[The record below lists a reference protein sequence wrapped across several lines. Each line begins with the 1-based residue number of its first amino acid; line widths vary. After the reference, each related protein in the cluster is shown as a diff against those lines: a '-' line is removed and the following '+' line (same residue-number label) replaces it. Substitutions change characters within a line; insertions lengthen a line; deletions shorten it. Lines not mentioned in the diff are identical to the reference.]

1 MRPFHHSYDVE
12 GDFIEK
18 NSRQRQEG
26 LGKNIRRRSNHRRQ
40 DEGGQNDIL
49 SSSFECLLLH
59 QPCQGKSHHKEGQVE
74 HDAEGKNHEQHKLQ
88 IAFHGKK
95 RREILSA
102 EGHEEMKALGH
113 DKEIGKSNAP
123 KEKCHREGDEED
135 GPGPFPVCHSRQD
148 KTPELEE
155 NHRRRQDKTGNN
167 LPSSYK

>member
-40 DEGGQNDIL
+40 DEGGQNDKL